1 MKFKKLIIKNIASIA
16 DATID
21 FDQKP
26 LKDEA
31 LFLICGETGS
41 GKTTLLDAI
50 CLALYKTTPRIKQSK
65 SEKYVD
71 ESLQVLKNGEN
82 DGIQVSDPRQ
92 YLRRGTTEGFVSLSY
107 TGNNGENCLAYI
119 GFGIVGRTQNLKS
132 VDWTLEVDRVVYSK
146 DKDIKAQI
154 EATVGFDFEQFC
166 RTTMLA
172 QGEFTRFLKSGEKE
186 KSDILEKLTGT
197 ELYSDIGRRIFERTK
212 EKETAKNNADITLKA
227 INLLSEEEVQKLR
240 EERTRLETLSAE
252 NKGKKDRVEK
262 QKLWLERERELTD
275 NEQKALKE
283 VSFWEAKTQ
292 EQQAIDDRTTVAQW
306 HRTEKERQA
315 VNALR
320 GLKQQAEIDEVEKQE
335 LETNFKQLTSGELYR
350 KAEMEAQQKEVKRL
364 EMLIEKEQPFAPMY
378 SESQLIVSKLQQYIE
393 DTANLNNLDQY
404 INEKKSLLPQYEA
417 NWKQRKQELEAISES
432 LKKQEAEIK
441 AKQEQLDK
449 KNPRQIYLNFQQMS
463 ELISKIRDA
472 EIKLEAR
479 DKTVQEVEA
488 ISERVKET
496 EKSLGEKTAELT
508 ELNPQINEAQRIFE
522 SAKVLYDKTKLS
534 VGDYAKDLRHELHKG
549 DACPVCG
556 NIVDMVERDEAFE
569 KALQPLQKDL
579 VEKENQFNVL
589 KDRQKTL
596 EAELKSQQQ
605 VLVSVKKEQQQ
616 KEEAL
621 QEVQEALKLVCQKLS
636 IEMNAND
643 LANRI
648 AELKAEKE
656 SSFVQLKQQL
666 EEADALQSE
675 INALNKTKGETLASE
690 KLVSNA
696 VTEAEKLLSQQKAS
710 IQSYNDLYMG
720 RLDSME
726 RDLMKIALK
735 ITYPDWKSDLPQ
747 TITRLKA
754 DAERFNQWQDTRK
767 QLLTQINEAQIA
779 QNAARKLCGQVMKLF
794 PEWTAGLEILAVQ
807 HLDEAWQELFARASY
822 LCGHLTDIERQK
834 IDNQRIIDLFLAANA
849 EIDLPRLT
857 TLSAL
862 SHSQIEEKE
871 AALNGIEKGLQT
883 AKGAL
888 AQVKQHHEE
897 HRANQ
902 PEMDEGATLENL
914 SEQLAVMENTLTDLA
929 RQTGDLDGQ
938 IKANEGRS
946 EEYGRQKT
954 VFEEAE
960 KEWLKWDGLCK
971 IFGDREGKT
980 FRVIA
985 QSYVLRELLAHA
997 NTFLSHFS
1005 DRYELVCQNS
1015 LTILVRDLYFGGM
1028 ARPVDLVSG
1037 GESFIVSLALALG
1050 LSSLNR
1056 NSLSADIL
1064 FIDEG
1069 FGTLDPTVLE
1079 VVMSTLGK
1087 LQALGDRRV
1096 GVISHIEVLRERI
1109 PVKILVEKMDNTTSR
1124 IRLES

>member
-1 MKFKKLIIKNIASIA
+1 MKFKKLIINDIASIA
-16 DATID
+16 NATID

-41 GKTTLLDAI
+41 GKTTILDAI

-82 DGIQVSDPRQ
+82 EGIQVSDPRQ

-119 GFGIVGRTQNLKS
+119 GFGIVGRTQNLKN
-132 VDWTLEVDRVVYSK
+132 VEWTLEVDRVVYSK

-197 ELYSDIGRRIFERTK
+197 EIYSDIGRRIFERTK
-212 EKETAKNNADITLKA
+212 EKETAKNNADIALKA

-240 EERTRLETLSAE
+240 EERTRLEILRAE
-252 NKGKKDRVEK
+252 SKGKKERVEK
-262 QKLWLERERELTD
+262 QKLWLERERELADT
-275 NEQKALKE
+275 EQKALKE
-283 VSFWEAKTQ
+283 VAHWETENQTQ
-292 EQQAIDDRTTVAQW
+292 QVIEDRKTVAQW

-320 GLKQQAEIDEVEKQE
+320 GLKQQESINHAENQR
-335 LETNFKQLTSGELYR
+335 LERIFKCLISGELYR
-350 KAEMEAQQKEVKRL
+350 NNEIEAKQKEIDSLSVKL
-364 EMLIEKEQPFAPMY
+364 ESEQQFAPMY
-378 SESQLIVSKLQQYIE
+378 AESQLIIAKLEQH
-393 DTANLNNLDQY
+393 LDDAAKAKQHFVKTK
-404 INEKKSLLPQYEA
+404 EEEAKWPQLEQV
-417 NWKQRKQELEAISES
+417 WQQRKADLEAVGKALTKKETFVKGKQDELNQLNPNQLNRDFLQMNEVLRQVEDAENKVKNHAQALKDLEEVANRIAGMEKTIQDKTTELEA
-432 LKKQEAEIK
+432 
-441 AKQEQLDK
+441 
-449 KNPRQIYLNFQQMS
+449 
-463 ELISKIRDA
+463 
-472 EIKLEAR
+472 
-479 DKTVQEVEA
+479 
-488 ISERVKET
+488 
-496 EKSLGEKTAELT
+496 
-508 ELNPQINEAQRIFE
+508 LNPQIVESQQVFEA
-522 SAKVLYDKTKLS
+522 AKGLYEKTKLR
-534 VGDYAKDLRHELHKG
+534 VGDYAKALRHELHAG
-549 DACPVCG
+549 DVCPVCG
-556 NIVDMVERDEAFE
+556 NTITTLEHDEALEQALKPLFE
-569 KALQPLQKDL
+569 DFTN
-579 VEKENQFNVL
+579 KEIRLNGL
-589 KDRQKTL
+589 IDRKKII
-596 EAELKSQQQ
+596 EAEIKSQQENVEVAKKDEQ
-605 VLVSVKKEQQQ
+605 KKSEAMQMAKSEVEKACNAIHIELDFSKLESQLTNIKAEKASCLESLKMQLETVQSKQQEINDMNKEKDALAAREKQAREAVS
-616 KEEAL
+616 EA
-621 QEVQEALKLVCQKLS
+621 EKSLS
-636 IEMNAND
+636 
-643 LANRI
+643 
-648 AELKAEKE
+648 ELKANIKYFRE
-656 SSFVQLKQQL
+656 
-666 EEADALQSE
+666 
-675 INALNKTKGETLASE
+675 LASQ
-690 KLVSNA
+690 KQ
-696 VTEAEKLLSQQKAS
+696 TESAQILKEVA
-710 IQSYNDLYMG
+710 D
-720 RLDSME
+720 
-726 RDLMKIALK
+726 KIS
-735 ITYPDWKSDLPQ
+735 YPDWQNDLTQ
-747 TITRLKA
+747 TMLRLNT
-754 DAERFNQWQDTRK
+754 DAEHFNQWQK
-767 QLLTQINEAQIA
+767 QKEQLESQNEKAKLA
-779 QNAARKLCGQVMKLF
+779 QNLARKTCVRVKNMFPDWEISHEASRVAELDSAWNKL
-794 PEWTAGLEILAVQ
+794 LAEATQ
-807 HLDEAWQELFARASY
+807 LHGNLDNVKKQ
-822 LCGHLTDIERQK
+822 
-834 IDNQRIIDLFLAANA
+834 IDENKKVIDSFLIS
-849 EIDLPRLT
+849 ETEFDFPRLDA
-857 TLSAL
+857 LSLL
-862 SHSQIEEKE
+862 SHSQIAEKE
-871 AALNGIEKGLQT
+871 AVLNGIEKGLQT

-888 AQVKQHHEE
+888 AQVRQRHEE
-897 HRANQ
+897 HRVNQ
-902 PEMDEGATLENL
+902 PEMDEGATLESL
-914 SEQLAVMENTLTDLA
+914 SEQLVVMEKELTDLA
-929 RQTGDLDGQ
+929 HQTGDLDGQ
-938 IKANEGRS
+938 IKANEGRC
-946 EEYGRQKT
+946 EKYGRQKT

-960 KEWLKWDGLCK
+960 KEWLKWDGLCR

-1015 LTILVRDLYFGGM
+1015 LTILVRDLYFGGV

>member
-1 MKFKKLIIKNIASIA
+1 MKFKQLTIHNIASIA

-26 LKDEA
+26 LANES

-71 ESLQVLKNGEN
+71 ESLLVLKNGEN
-82 DGIQVSDPRQ
+82 EGIQVSDPRQ
-92 YLRRGTTEGFVSLSY
+92 YLRRGTTEGYVSLSY

-119 GFGIVGRTQNLKS
+119 GFGIVGRTQNLKN
-132 VDWTLEVDRVVYSK
+132 VEWTLEVDRVVYSK
-146 DKDIKAQI
+146 EKDIRAQI

-262 QKLWLERERELTD
+262 QKLWLERERELAD

-320 GLKQQAEIDEVEKQE
+320 GLKQQESINCAENQRLGRI
-335 LETNFKQLTSGELYR
+335 FKHLISGELYR
-350 KAEMEAQQKEVKRL
+350 NNEIEAKQKEIDSLSVKL
-364 EMLIEKEQPFAPMY
+364 ESEQQYAPMY
-378 SESQLIVSKLQQYIE
+378 AESQLIIAKLEQHLEDAAKARQHFAKTKEEEAKWPELEQSWNQRKAELEKIGKALTEKEALVKTKQDELNQLNPNQLNQDFLQMNEVLRQIE
-393 DTANLNNLDQY
+393 DVENKVKNQVQAARDWEEVTNRMAEMERTIQSKNIELETLNPQIVDAQEVFDAAKSLYEKTKLRVGDYAKALRHELQAGDVCPVCGNTITALEHDEALEQALKPLFEDFKNKEIRLNELIDRKKIIDAEIKSQLENVEAAKKDEQ
-404 INEKKSLLPQYEA
+404 KKSAIL
-417 NWKQRKQELEAISES
+417 QRTKSEVEIACNTIHIELDFNKLDAQLSTIKTEKTSRLES
-432 LKKQEAEIK
+432 LKKQ
-441 AKQEQLDK
+441 
-449 KNPRQIYLNFQQMS
+449 
-463 ELISKIRDA
+463 
-472 EIKLEAR
+472 LEA
-479 DKTVQEVEA
+479 VQVKQQEINDLNKEKDA
-488 ISERVKET
+488 LAVKEKRAREAVSEA
-496 EKSLGEKTAELT
+496 EKSL
-508 ELNPQINEAQRIFE
+508 
-522 SAKVLYDKTKLS
+522 S
-534 VGDYAKDLRHELHKG
+534 
-549 DACPVCG
+549 
-556 NIVDMVERDEAFE
+556 
-569 KALQPLQKDL
+569 
-579 VEKENQFNVL
+579 
-589 KDRQKTL
+589 
-596 EAELKSQQQ
+596 ELKSNIKYFKDLASQKQTESTQ
-605 VLVSVKKEQQQ
+605 VLKEV
-616 KEEAL
+616 A
-621 QEVQEALKLVCQKLS
+621 
-636 IEMNAND
+636 D
-643 LANRI
+643 RI
-648 AELKAEKE
+648 
-656 SSFVQLKQQL
+656 S
-666 EEADALQSE
+666 
-675 INALNKTKGETLASE
+675 
-690 KLVSNA
+690 
-696 VTEAEKLLSQQKAS
+696 
-710 IQSYNDLYMG
+710 
-720 RLDSME
+720 
-726 RDLMKIALK
+726 
-735 ITYPDWKSDLPQ
+735 YPDWQSDLTQ
-747 TITRLKA
+747 TMLHLKT
-754 DAERFNQWQDTRK
+754 DAERFNQWKKKKEQLESQNEKAKLAQNLARK
-767 QLLTQINEAQIA
+767 TCVRVKSMFPSWEISHELSQVAELDNDWNKLLAEATQLHGNTENVRKQINE
-779 QNAARKLCGQVMKLF
+779 NKQVVDSFM
-794 PEWTAGLEILAVQ
+794 TSEI
-807 HLDEAWQELFARASY
+807 
-822 LCGHLTDIERQK
+822 
-834 IDNQRIIDLFLAANA
+834 

-857 TLSAL
+857 TLSTL
-862 SHSQIEEKE
+862 SHSQIAEKE

-902 PEMDEGATLENL
+902 PEMEEDATLENL
-914 SEQLAVMENTLTDLA
+914 SEQLAVMESTLTDLA